1 MSGYTCRETYC
12 SYGSYL
18 RSRGYDAAICGLFTD
33 IEAGKVSLGSVVPN
47 GECGVTI
54 NGDVTIQG
62 CNDPT
67 NVSNKGI
74 LNLYGGEIGTSSQH
88 LQSHTHLGLQAN
100 RGAHIYGPIL
110 QTAGGHVPQS
120 QTGLHGGGQVNVL
133 TNTTYFTSN
142 IPGNLTGTADKSKG
156 FSEINIL
163 GSGAPTVAS
172 NTPGE
177 LGEVKIA
184 KEITGGPL
192 PPVTTTWYMYI
203 LVEKDTTTSTTTYT
217 WKKVALS
224 DLSP

>member
-18 RSRGYDAAICGLFTD
+18 RSRGYDAAICALFTD
-33 IEAGKVSLGSVVPN
+33 IEAGKVSVGPIVPN
-47 GECGVTI
+47 GNCGVTI
-54 NGDVTIQG
+54 NGDVAIQG
-62 CNDPT
+62 CNDPS
-67 NVSNKGI
+67 NASNKGI
-74 LNLYGGEIGTSSQH
+74 LNLYGGEIGTSSQD

-110 QTAGGHVPQS
+110 QTRGGHVPAATS
-120 QTGLHGGGQVNVL
+120 LHGGGPVNVL
-133 TNTTYFTSN
+133 TNTTYFSHP
-142 IPGNLTGTADKSKG
+142 IHGNLTGTADKSKG

-163 GSGAPTVAS
+163 GSGAPTVTS

-184 KEITGGPL
+184 KEITVGP
-192 PPVTTTWYMYI
+192 PPTTTWYMYI
-203 LVEKDTTTSTTTYT
+203 LVEKDTTTPTYT

-224 DLSP
+224 DL